1 MRRALFG
8 IVVTWLAVQG
18 CSGSS
23 ESKNPESTKPPELV
37 PVRTEF
43 DDVGAA
49 ATCDV
54 NDDSQNCLE
63 AGDNT
68 IRIDDEVKLQF
79 KGGDLDPAK
88 NIVRLELQPGAK
100 LDPRFKEG
108 AFIYRG
114 RKDRKPLL
122 HRIDALRVDGSKV
135 EAKLSP
141 ARPKDAFKR
150 GRVRV
155 RIPLGA
161 EGPNNGGTRAQSR
174 PLMRD
179 GLLGTTAQ
187 ALTIPPIGPQDC
199 SGTVLSGA
207 VAAVG
212 GTGTVDLNFTTCRF
226 VLTAWVDATLRWD
239 SAVNLDKLEVTVGG
253 SVDAAL
259 HAKLEA
265 SVTGAGGQSKTIWTF
280 PDIPIVVAGL
290 VLTLTPKIEAGWDI
304 TGKAT
309 LSVEQGFDYTGSIEE
324 GFGWSDRKGWYSVDE
339 RTSTFSKFGPTVT
352 FDGSVTATAWIRPRV
367 DLQAFGIVGGYVA
380 LKTFAEGVIT
390 STGKIAGN
398 TVSGEICTDL
408 SVGIQPTVGA
418 SADLFGIKLFDENVV
433 LATFKQKLVNDACIP
448 YTGPIPTDC
457 DLSSPCCN
465 DGQCTPPTEAGVT
478 VQCEKGLATS
488 GGKFKYKC
496 VQHYPK
502 NFCLTGGGAAGDVLC
517 DDKNSVTIDK
527 CVDNLCENT
536 LPGYDNLPPNV
547 ATETKQIT
555 LNCSKLNPECCFSTS
570 DCADGNPINIDTC
583 TKAAGAGPE
592 VSGTCTHTEKKII
605 VGGTK

>member
-253 SVDAAL
+253 SVDAGAADPVHVQRAAEPLGAL
-259 HAKLEA
+259 LDEVELGLAQL
-265 SVTGAGGQSKTIWTF
+265 GGQARR
-280 PDIPIVVAGL
+280 AGE
-290 VLTLTPKIEAGWDI
+290 VP
-304 TGKAT
+304 
-309 LSVEQGFDYTGSIEE
+309 
-324 GFGWSDRKGWYSVDE
+324 SVDVHVPDVELLDGPPDRRGSDVPVVRPSDE
-339 RTSTFSKFGPTVT
+339 RLVC
-352 FDGSVTATAWIRPRV
+352 
-367 DLQAFGIVGGYVA
+367 
-380 LKTFAEGVIT
+380 EGVQHP
-390 STGKIAGN
+390 
-398 TVSGEICTDL
+398 L
-408 SVGIQPTVGA
+408 
-418 SADLFGIKLFDENVV
+418 
-433 LATFKQKLVNDACIP
+433 
-448 YTGPIPTDC
+448 
-457 DLSSPCCN
+457 
-465 DGQCTPPTEAGVT
+465 GV
-478 VQCEKGLATS
+478 
-488 GGKFKYKC
+488 
-496 VQHYPK
+496 
-502 NFCLTGGGAAGDVLC
+502 
-517 DDKNSVTIDK
+517 
-527 CVDNLCENT
+527 
-536 LPGYDNLPPNV
+536 
-547 ATETKQIT
+547 
-555 LNCSKLNPECCFSTS
+555 
-570 DCADGNPINIDTC
+570 
-583 TKAAGAGPE
+583 
-592 VSGTCTHTEKKII
+592 
-605 VGGTK
+605 